1 MSSVNR
7 INVQSRNGV
16 TESKADLVAMESSG
30 GNEIMFKLMKLV
42 SFVREILILLMS
54 TNRACSSVGRAL
66 RQKMRGPRFEPWQA
80 HFDIFEIFALKIVT

>member
-30 GNEIMFKLMKLV
+30 GNEIMFKLMKLG
-42 SFVREILILLMS
+42 IY
-54 TNRACSSVGRAL
+54 
-66 RQKMRGPRFEPWQA
+66 
-80 HFDIFEIFALKIVT
+80 